1 MANSLSSTPTPS
13 RWRLTLVVMA
23 LLLAGLGVMAR
34 LVYLQVLA
42 GDHLRNLALT
52 RQRTLSPPT
61 HARLSIQ
68 DRNGNIVAID
78 QQTFTLFAHPFLFK
92 VPLAEV
98 VDQLAP
104 ILNLKPEALTKTLQ
118 TNDSGIPVAY
128 ELSETV
134 ARQIR
139 ELSLDGLELNRTWE
153 RHYPQQEL
161 LSGVIGYVDQ
171 EHQGQAGIEFSQNKL
186 LQPPPS
192 QRLLSMDGSGLWLPD
207 LAPSDPQTLSQEQY
221 VQLTIDSRLQ
231 RVARNALRQQMRKFN
246 AQRGTVIVMSVQD
259 GSLLALAS
267 EPAFNPTKY
276 YQANPA
282 FFRNWAVAD
291 LYEPGSTFK
300 PINVAIAL
308 QLKAITP
315 TTVLPDEGRI
325 QVGGWPIQNNDF
337 TTNGGRGALAITQI
351 LGYSSNV
358 AMVHMMNRM
367 RASDYYD
374 YLKRLGLEAKMG
386 TDLPFETPGQLKP
399 REQFV
404 NYPIEPATT
413 AFGQGFSLTPLK
425 LAQLTAA
432 IANGGNLVTPHVI
445 SGIYRQDRQR
455 VQKPNIPSPRQVFAP
470 STAQAVLAMLGEV
483 VKSGTGKGVRIPGY
497 RIGGKTGTA
506 QKAINGVYTNQRI
519 TSFVGVFPLDA
530 PRYVVLTVVDDPKGD
545 DAYGS
550 TVAVPVVKAVLE
562 GLITIEGIPPS
573 HPTEIK
579 Y

>member
-1 MANSLSSTPTPS
+1 MANSLPATPSVS
-13 RWRLTLVVMA
+13 RWRLTLVVIA
-23 LLLAGLGVMAR
+23 LVSAGLGVVAR
-34 LVYLQVLA
+34 LVYLQVLE
-42 GDHLRNLALT
+42 GEHLRTLAWK

-61 HARLSIQ
+61 QARLPIQ
-68 DRNGNIVAID
+68 DRKGNIVAMD

-92 VPLAEV
+92 APLAEV
-98 VDQLAP
+98 VDLLAP
-104 ILNLKPEALTKTLQ
+104 ILNLQPEALTKTLEM
-118 TNDSGIPVAY
+118 DESGIPVAY

-134 ARQIR
+134 AQEIR
-139 ELSLDGLELNRTWE
+139 NLGLDGLELNRTWE

-161 LSGVIGYVDQ
+161 LSGIIGYVDR

-207 LAPSDPQTLSQEQY
+207 LAPPDPQSLTQEKHLR
-221 VQLTIDSRLQ
+221 LTIDSRLQ

-267 EPAFNPTKY
+267 EPTFNPMKY

-308 QLKAITP
+308 QLQAITP
-315 TTVLPDEGRI
+315 TTVLPDQGRI
-325 QVGGWPIQNNDF
+325 QVGGWPIQNSDF
-337 TTNGGRGALAITQI
+337 TTNGGRGALSIPQI
-351 LGYSSNV
+351 LSYSSNV
-358 AMVHMMNRM
+358 AMVHMMNRI
-367 RASDYYD
+367 RARDYYD
-374 YLKRLGLEAKMG
+374 YLQRLGLEAKME

-399 REQFV
+399 RDQFV

-413 AFGQGFSLTPLK
+413 SFGQGFSLTPLK
-425 LAQLTAA
+425 LTQLTAA

-445 SGIYRQDRQR
+445 SGIYRQDGQLE
-455 VQKPNIPSPRQVFAP
+455 KKLNFPPPRQVFSP
-470 STAQAVLAMLGEV
+470 NTAQSVLNMLGEV
-483 VKSGTGKGVRIPGY
+483 VSSGTGKGVQIPGY

-506 QKAINGVYTNQRI
+506 QKAINGTYTNQRI
-519 TSFVGVFPLDA
+519 TSFIGVFPLNS